1 VRSTEASIER
11 RVAHC
16 RRLLEP
22 IAAKKIAPDD
32 YGIHAT
38 TAFMPL
44 ADEVWVSV
52 PRLKVALGR
61 PLGRGVCA
69 HLDVVDLLHRTPGLG
84 AIHDELLLEAPEG
97 ARAEVTAAILQDDAG
112 GAPRGVPGGAREGA
126 ESPGQGEGLL
136 GHGPRRSEL
145 LCSHLSSELLERGP
159 LRPQDL
165 VNDPAYL
172 SAVAKGWPLS
182 APTITT

>member
-1 VRSTEASIER
+1 
-11 RVAHC
+11 
-16 RRLLEP
+16 
-22 IAAKKIAPDD
+22 
-32 YGIHAT
+32 
-38 TAFMPL
+38 MPL

-52 PRLKVALGR
+52 PKLKVALGR

-112 GAPRGVPGGAREGA
+112 GAA
-126 ESPGQGEGLL
+126 ESPAQGEGLL